1 MKIENI
7 NFIIKEAGE
16 EDIPLALNL
25 RKKLFRDTG
34 VPEEAFRDDLD
45 SFLFQEYTNAYKN
58 NNMIH
63 FFAYDKENSRQPA
76 AVAGILI
83 KRDFP
88 YYLFKPGYYGWIIDV
103 YTEPEYRGRG
113 LASKLLE
120 FTEKWA
126 VEKGISEL
134 KLISASKDA
143 RRIYERLG
151 YRPTSEMSMNIG
163 GEKTYNEYIAHENDL
178 GP

>member
-1 MKIENI
+1 MKPGRGE
-7 NFIIKEAGE
+7 FIIREGRK
-16 EDIPLALNL
+16 EDIPLALQL

-34 VPEEAFRDDLD
+34 VPEEAFREDLD
-45 SFLFQEYTNAYKN
+45 SFLFQEYTNAYRNKD
-58 NNMIH
+58 MIH
-63 FFAYDKENSRQPA
+63 FFAYAAAENRQPA

-113 LASKLLE
+113 LASELLE
-120 FTEKWA
+120 LTRRWA
-126 VEKGISEL
+126 VEKGVREL
-134 KLISASKDA
+134 KLISASQNA

-163 GEKTYNEYIAHENDL
+163 AGKTYNEYIDDPE
-178 GP
+178 